1 MGVHFGIDIAGC
13 DGIDG
18 DVRRGELQG
27 QCAGEP
33 EHTGLGGG
41 ICDFHCRAAHA
52 PNGRDIDDSAG
63 FLADHGAGRA
73 LREVNGGGQI
83 RVAQSFPL
91 CGRHGVEKIDER
103 DAGGVDEN
111 VNMPEF
117 FFGVRPHALACG
129 GVGKVAADGIGFDA
143 V

>member
-1 MGVHFGIDIAGC
+1 M
-13 DGIDG
+13 
-18 DVRRGELQG
+18 
-27 QCAGEP
+27 
-33 EHTGLGGG
+33 
-41 ICDFHCRAAHA
+41 
-52 PNGRDIDDSAG
+52 
-63 FLADHGAGRA
+63 
-73 LREVNGGGQI
+73 
-83 RVAQSFPL
+83 
-91 CGRHGVEKIDER
+91 GVEKIDER

>member
-1 MGVHFGIDIAGC
+1 
-13 DGIDG
+13 
-18 DVRRGELQG
+18 
-27 QCAGEP
+27 
-33 EHTGLGGG
+33 
-41 ICDFHCRAAHA
+41 
-52 PNGRDIDDSAG
+52 
-63 FLADHGAGRA
+63 

-117 FFGVRPHALACG
+117 FFGVRPHALAYG